1 MIIPPDFASNVR
13 RGQANVLV
21 LVDGSELF
29 TSLSAYNTANLIGQA
44 HATRAALQ
52 KIERSG
58 MASIPNPLDV
68 HLNILYNP
76 DFKDL
81 WFIIP
86 GIIALLLQTQT
97 IVLTATSVVRERE
110 VGTIEQILVTPIRP
124 MELMLG
130 KIAPNIVLIMI
141 NVLTILAIAVFWFKV
156 PFQGSFWLFMSLT
169 FLYAF
174 SGLGLGLLISTVS
187 QNNRQTMQLV
197 MFISLLSVTSADLFS
212 RAIPCRDPA
221 GDRQP
226 VPTHLFC
233 PHHTRSH
240 HQGNWS
246 AVPGRRNPGPGGLH
260 PGDYDH
266 RHPGFPA
273 EAGLICW
280 HPSTASPPS
289 RARKWLNCGA
299 IPACCCSF
307 SFCRSCCCFLFAYA
321 VTLTVDHLPTAVAD
335 QSHDE
340 RSRDFIQTL
349 VNSGYF
355 DQTLVLQ
362 NEQELVQALNSGQ
375 VKAGILIPTQLFR
388 AGLPEKWPR
397 PYPAGWVGFLYR
409 PIRV

>member
-1 MIIPPDFASNVR
+1 MLPRLLAIIQKEFIQTLRDRSTLVIMISIPLLQLILFGYAINMNVQHIPLVAADQSLDDASRSYLDDLTNSGYFDLVKIVPDQAAAIREIDLNQASAAVIIPPDFASNVR

-29 TSLSAYNTANLIGQA
+29 TSLSAYNAANLIGQA

-130 KIAPNIVLIMI
+130 KIAPNIVLTTI

-197 MFISLLSVTSADLFS
+197 MFISLLSVT
-212 RAIPCRDPA
+212 I
-221 GDRQP
+221 
-226 VPTHLFC
+226 
-233 PHHTRSH
+233 
-240 HQGNWS
+240 
-246 AVPGRRNPGPGGLH
+246 GGFIF
-260 PGDYDH
+260 PRYTM
-266 RHPGFPA
+266 PGFLQVIGNLFPLTYFVPITRGVITKGIGA
-273 EAGLICW
+273 QFLVVEILALVVYILVIM
-280 HPSTASPPS
+280 TIAT
-289 RARKWLNCGA
+289 RA
-299 IPACCCSF
+299 
-307 SFCRSCCCFLFAYA
+307 
-321 VTLTVDHLPTAVAD
+321 
-335 QSHDE
+335 
-340 RSRDFIQTL
+340 
-349 VNSGYF
+349 
-355 DQTLVLQ
+355 
-362 NEQELVQALNSGQ
+362 
-375 VKAGILIPTQLFR
+375 FR
-388 AGLPEKWPR
+388 QRLD
-397 PYPAGWVGFLYR
+397 
-409 PIRV
+409 